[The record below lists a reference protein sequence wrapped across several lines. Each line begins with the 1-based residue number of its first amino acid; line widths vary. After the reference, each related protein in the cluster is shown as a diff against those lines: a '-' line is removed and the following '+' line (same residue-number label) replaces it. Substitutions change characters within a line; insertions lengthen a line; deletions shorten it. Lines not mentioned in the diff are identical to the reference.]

1 MVFGNSK
8 ELIQVFSQLLDNACR
23 YSPAQRERQ
32 KSTVRLG
39 DGQKPLHGE
48 IRVASTLGKGSAFTI
63 ILPLPNRGATGHDI
77 EMTGSGYS

>member
-1 MVFGNSK
+1 MVFGNNK

-23 YSPAQRERQ
+23 YSPAGG
-32 KSTVRLG
+32 KITVRAETV
-39 DGQKPLHGE
+39 DGE